1 MFASK
6 RLSKEL
12 IKIQE
17 HLPPGIAIAKA
28 ENLEEW
34 HMDIKVLDDNPLYR
48 GETYRLKFT
57 FGSKYPIEPP
67 EVQFITDAQSSS
79 SQPQTQAQVQPQPQ
93 PQPSQP
99 NPPTSQSQ
107 QIPSAPAS
115 TPAST
120 PSNPNPNARPIPIH
134 PHIYSNGIICLDLLS
149 SAGWSPVQT
158 VESVCMSI
166 QSMLTANS
174 RNERPPGDSEFVSYN
189 RRRPRDINFLYDD
202 DDV

>member
-17 HLPPGIAIAKA
+17 HLPPGISLVKA

-34 HMDIKVLDDNPLYR
+34 QMDIKVLDDNPLYR
-48 GETYRLKFT
+48 NETYRLKFT
-57 FGSKYPIEPP
+57 FSSKYPIEPP
-67 EVQFITDAQSSS
+67 EVQFITESQSNAQPQSSS
-79 SQPQTQAQVQPQPQ
+79 QTQSQSQPQPQ
-93 PQPSQP
+93 PTSTDPAEPS
-99 NPPTSQSQ
+99 TK
-107 QIPSAPAS
+107 
-115 TPAST
+115 
-120 PSNPNPNARPIPIH
+120 RPIPIH
-134 PHIYSNGIICLDLLS
+134 PHIYSNGIICLDLLG

-174 RNERPPGDSEFVSYN
+174 RNERPPGDKEFVSYN
-189 RRRPRDINFLYDD
+189 RRRPRDINFVYEDD
-202 DDV
+202 NV